1 MNSNIPEESY
11 KKIEQLIS
19 SDESVVGIDAKET
32 HIVIIHKLMELEKR
46 LSALEE
52 QLNRRDENE
61 DD

>member
-11 KKIEQLIS
+11 KKIERLIS